1 VGTLHT
7 YTCTLHLYFCGHLYA
22 GKTAAHAVDPLD
34 WTKNCLHLA
43 EFYLGE
49 GNYVQAEHV
58 LKSGHKM
65 FSMLPVPADR
75 AAESEENG
83 NGSWSKMRADL
94 DFKWANLFGGML
106 SEGREQYRDRL
117 LAGAARAGGGF
128 DDRTDEEKEKE
139 AARMSESEDGEAA
152 SSSSSSVL
160 AAAAQGTSEAPDD
173 GGARYDYALSHVSAE
188 GGALRFE
195 FTNMDA
201 VGRSGLMLPPSDFG
215 ASDVD
220 EDGGKGGEQ
229 KDKAAGE
236 EKGVRDGKSGARD
249 TVLAL
254 HAASTGDG
262 DGKAAGE
269 AAALLLTPLPE
280 KASHEKASAKAVAVV
295 AGEAIAAEVSPG
307 LPEGVTKPEHV
318 DTFKRARSLFLSAKK
333 CLESGQ
339 VHYVL
344 DGFVTD
350 HCQALQVRG
359 TV

>member
-1 VGTLHT
+1 M
-7 YTCTLHLYFCGHLYA
+7 
-22 GKTAAHAVDPLD
+22 DPLD
-34 WTKNCLHLA
+34 WTKNCLHLT

-75 AAESEENG
+75 AAEGEENG
-83 NGSWSKMRADL
+83 NGSWSKMKADL
-94 DFKWANLFGGML
+94 DFKWANLFGAML
-106 SEGREQYRDRL
+106 SQGREQYRDRL
-117 LAGAARAGGGF
+117 VAGAARAGGGF

-139 AARMSESEDGEAA
+139 AARMSESEGGEAA
-152 SSSSSSVL
+152 SSSSSVL

-173 GGARYDYALSHVSAE
+173 GGARYDYALSNVSVE

-195 FTNMDA
+195 FANMDA

-215 ASDVD
+215 ASDD
-220 EDGGKGGEQ
+220 EEDGEDGGEGVEK

-236 EKGVRDGKSGARD
+236 EKGEEKGAGDGKSGARD

-254 HAASTGDG
+254 HAASIGDG

-280 KASHEKASAKAVAVV
+280 KASHEKAAAKAVAVV
-295 AGEAIAAEVSPG
+295 AGEATAAEVSPG

-344 DGFVTD
+344 DGYVTD
-350 HCQALQVRG
+350 HCQALQVRDR
-359 TV
+359 TE